1 MTRKTYTD
9 LQEELRE
16 AQQYINLLIHD
27 DTYAVINARSWPHE
41 YKRVAH
47 AARFMAVIQ
56 VPPDHN
62 PLHVKRA
69 LHVRHPGVILIA
81 QPIPRNFAVILTE
94 RPDDYCERVK
104 ATLRKAGQ
112 SCTCAHVISTG
123 NAPLDLITC
132 LELINLTRNPDDQLI
147 DVLKELKEST
157 L

>member
-16 AQQYINLLIHD
+16 AQQYINLLIHEE
-27 DTYAVINARSWPHE
+27 TYAVINARSFPHE

-56 VPPDHN
+56 VQPDHDRAQ
-62 PLHVKRA
+62 VRRA
-69 LHVRHPGVILIA
+69 LHVRHPGVLLLA
-81 QPIPRNFAVILTE
+81 KSIPYHFVIVLAD